1 MVNDMKYYDAKD
13 LVDLIA
19 GKYKNDESI
28 LNSKETLE
36 QLNSKK
42 TIYIIIEKVMW
53 LIKTY

>member
-36 QLNSKK
+36 QLNRQ
-42 TIYIIIEKVMW
+42 
-53 LIKTY
+53 